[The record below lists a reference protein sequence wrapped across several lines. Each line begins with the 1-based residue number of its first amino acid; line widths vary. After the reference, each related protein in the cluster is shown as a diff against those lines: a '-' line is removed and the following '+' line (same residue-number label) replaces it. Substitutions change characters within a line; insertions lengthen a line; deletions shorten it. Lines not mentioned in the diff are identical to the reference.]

1 MIFEIAKTCPETEE
15 KILESVVEKLCH
27 LDVDL
32 KTKVRKFQFSKK
44 NMIEPL
50 NSFILDLSWR
60 LPSDKEF
67 KMGILFDILL

>member
-1 MIFEIAKTCPETEE
+1 MILEIAKTCPDTEE
-15 KILESVVEKLCH
+15 KILESVVERLCH

-32 KTKVRKFQFSKK
+32 KTKVRKFQFSKMK
-44 NMIEPL
+44 IIESL
-50 NSFILDLSWR
+50 NSFITDLSWR